1 MKRLLMVSMLGAF
14 AFSTGG
20 CALLAVGAGGAYVY
34 GQHEENKEKK
44 RAATK
49 KRYRQDRY
57 RRQPPPD

>member
-14 AFSTGG
+14 AFSTSG

-44 RAATK
+44 RKAGK
-49 KRYRQDRY
+49 KRLQPDRY
-57 RRQPPPD
+57 RRQPPPE